1 MSFFDAQRQSTPIM
15 PGFDDDHVS
24 RSLVAAGLFLVAF
37 FIVTTPAWL
46 MDTRSIDGIGVWLK
60 PQKFAT
66 SLALHF
72 LTIAVLVQQLP
83 RQVRAGPTLTIFA
96 AAAIGA
102 MLFEQ
107 VYITIQAARARKSH
121 FNFESDIESLLYA
134 LMGLGAVLLVV
145 LAAVAAVQ
153 IWRRSETQFKGYR
166 LGSVLGLLFGAVTTL
181 AFAGYMSN
189 SGSHWVG
196 EHPAGGAQVPL
207 FGWSREVGDLRP
219 AHFIALHMMQTLPAL
234 GFVVDRVGGPSRI
247 VVIGAAIVQLA
258 LAAAL
263 FMQALSGN
271 PFWPS

>member
-1 MSFFDAQRQSTPIM
+1 MSFFDAQRRSAPIL
-15 PGFDDDHVS
+15 PGFGDDHVT
-24 RSLVAAGLFLVAF
+24 RSLIAAVLFLIAF

-46 MDTRSIDGIGVWLK
+46 MDTRTIDGIGVWLK
-60 PQKFAT
+60 PQKFAL

-72 LTIAVLVQQLP
+72 LTIAVLVQQMP
-83 RQVRAGPTLTIFA
+83 RQARAGPTLTIFA
-96 AAAIGA
+96 SAAIFA

-107 VYITIQAARARKSH
+107 VYITLQAARARKSH
-121 FNFESDIESLLYA
+121 FNFETDIESLLYA
-134 LMGLGAVLLVV
+134 LMGLGALLLVI
-145 LAAVAAVQ
+145 LAAVAALQ
-153 IWRRSETQFKGYR
+153 IWRRGDQEMKGYR
-166 LGSVLGLLFGAVTTL
+166 LGSILGLLIGTLSTL

-196 EHPAGGAQVPL
+196 EHPGGGAQIPL

-234 GFVVDRVGGPSRI
+234 GYAVDRLGGPARS
-247 VVIGAAIVQLA
+247 VVIGAALLQLA

-271 PFWPS
+271 PFWPG